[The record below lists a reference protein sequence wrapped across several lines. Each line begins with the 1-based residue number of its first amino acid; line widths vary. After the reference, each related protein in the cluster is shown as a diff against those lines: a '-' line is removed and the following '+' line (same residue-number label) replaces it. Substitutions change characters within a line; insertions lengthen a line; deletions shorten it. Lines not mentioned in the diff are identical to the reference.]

1 MIPRRKMM
9 RRRVGKM
16 RMEVKQRKK
25 RTRMRRKKKRN
36 VMLPVS
42 FRSLRI
48 RTQLTFRET

>member
-36 VMLPVS
+36 VMLPV
-42 FRSLRI
+42 RCL
-48 RTQLTFRET
+48 QLWHWCIADK